1 MKSTQ
6 LKEGRRTRR
15 KNSTRNRLG
24 RSGPVVRLSVH
35 RTLKHIYA
43 QVVDEE
49 TGRTVCGTGTD
60 KKVYSGDLSGKS
72 KTDRAS
78 FIGGEIA
85 RLAKEKGV
93 EKVVFDRGA
102 CKYHGR
108 VKALA
113 EGAREGGLVF

>member
-1 MKSTQ
+1 MKSIQ

-15 KNSTRNRLG
+15 RNSVRRRLS

-43 QVVDEE
+43 QVVDEAS
-49 TGRTVCGTGTD
+49 GQTVCGAGTD
-60 KKVYSGDLSGKS
+60 KKAYSSDLSGKN
-72 KTDRAS
+72 KTDRAA
-78 FIGGEIA
+78 FIGAEIA
-85 RLAKEKGV
+85 RLAQEKGV
-93 EKVVFDRGA
+93 SAVVFDRGS

-113 EGAREGGLVF
+113 EAAREGGLKF